1 MMNSSKPLDNKA
13 LGELFASHLKQQ
25 INLFEQGLGSPS
37 ASETA
42 IPHGTLSDVG
52 IDPIPAWKDSVF
64 PTLTNAKAGTANI
77 SAPPGWQSLLF
88 SLPALFG
95 IPLASGHFPQAV
107 RNPIELSNF
116 IREETGWQTLLP
128 LPELEGWSKG
138 NLQKQLISVG
148 ICRLAGRH
156 DQASTLLNTIKDQ
169 LSVETVQNELGAN
182 YWAMGDHAKALQA
195 WDKLGTE
202 PFAFFNRGLAHLRL
216 GQEKIAFEQLQKA
229 SELIPSSSGWH
240 HLAELYQSS

>member
-1 MMNSSKPLDNKA
+1 MNNNSKPLANKA

-25 INLFEQGLGSPS
+25 INLFEQGLGAPS
-37 ASETA
+37 NLEKA

-52 IDPIPAWKDSVF
+52 IDPIPAWKDSIF
-64 PTLTNAKAGTANI
+64 LTLTNTKGAIANI

-95 IPLASGHFPQAV
+95 IPFASGHFPQAV

-116 IREETGWQTLLP
+116 IREEAGWQTLLP

-138 NLQKQLISVG
+138 NLQKQLISLG
-148 ICRLAGRH
+148 ICRFAGRH

-169 LSVETVQNELGAN
+169 LSSDVVQNELGAS

-240 HLAELYQSS
+240 HLAVLYQSI

>member
-1 MMNSSKPLDNKA
+1 MNNNNKPLANKA

-25 INLFEQGLGSPS
+25 INLFEQGLGVPS
-37 ASETA
+37 NLETA

-52 IDPIPAWKDSVF
+52 IDPIPAWKDSIF
-64 PTLTNAKAGTANI
+64 LTITNTKGAIANI

-95 IPLASGHFPQAV
+95 IPFASGHFPQAV

-116 IREETGWQTLLP
+116 IREEAGWPTLLP

-138 NLQKQLISVG
+138 NLQKQVISVG

-156 DQASTLLNTIKDQ
+156 DQATILLTNIKDQ
-169 LSVETVQNELGAN
+169 LSNDIVQNELGAN

-240 HLAELYQSS
+240 HLAVLYQSS

>member
-1 MMNSSKPLDNKA
+1 MMNNSKPLDISG

-25 INLFEQGLGSPS
+25 INLFEQGLGAPS

-64 PTLTNAKAGTANI
+64 PTLKNTKEAIANI
-77 SAPPGWQSLLF
+77 STPPGWQSLLF

-95 IPLASGHFPQAV
+95 IPLASGHFPQAI

-116 IREETGWQTLLP
+116 IREEAGWQTLLP

-169 LSVETVQNELGAN
+169 LSGDTVQNELGAN
-182 YWAMGDHAKALQA
+182 YWALGDHAKALQA
-195 WDKLGTE
+195 WDKLGAE

-229 SELIPSSSGWH
+229 SELLPSSSGWH
-240 HLAELYQSS
+240 HLANLYQSV

>member
-25 INLFEQGLGSPS
+25 INLFEQGLGLPS

-64 PTLTNAKAGTANI
+64 PTLTNTKKGTTNI

-88 SLPALFG
+88 SLPTLFG
-95 IPLASGHFPQAV
+95 IPLASGHFPQAL

-116 IREETGWQTLLP
+116 IREETGWSTLLP

-138 NLQKQLISVG
+138 NLQKQLISIG

-156 DQASTLLNTIKDQ
+156 EQALALLNNIKDQ
-169 LSVETVQNELGAN
+169 LNGNTIHNELGAI
-182 YWAMGDHAKALQA
+182 YWAMGDHPKALQA
-195 WDKLGTE
+195 WEKLDGE
-202 PFAFFNRGLAHLRL
+202 PFAYFNRGLAHLRL
-216 GQEKIAFEQLQKA
+216 GQEKTAFEQLQKA
-229 SELIPSSSGWH
+229 SELLPTSSGWH
-240 HLAELYQSS
+240 HLANLYQSS

>member
-25 INLFEQGLGSPS
+25 INLFEQGLGSSS

-42 IPHGTLSDVG
+42 IPHGTLSDVE

-64 PTLTNAKAGTANI
+64 PTLKNTKEAIANI

-95 IPLASGHFPQAV
+95 IPLASGHFPQAI

-116 IREETGWQTLLP
+116 IREEEGWQTLLP

-138 NLQKQLISVG
+138 NLQKQTISVG

-156 DQASTLLNTIKDQ
+156 DQASILLDNIKDL
-169 LSVETVQNELGAN
+169 LSNNIVQNELGAN

-195 WDKLGTE
+195 WDKLSTE

-229 SELIPSSSGWH
+229 SELLPSSSGWH
-240 HLAELYQSS
+240 HLAVLYQSS

>member
-1 MMNSSKPLDNKA
+1 MSNNSKPLANKA
-13 LGELFASHLKQQ
+13 LGELFTSHLKQQ
-25 INLFEQGLGSPS
+25 INLFEQGLGTTSNL
-37 ASETA
+37 ETA

-52 IDPIPAWKDSVF
+52 IDPIPAWKDSIF
-64 PTLTNAKAGTANI
+64 PTLTNTKGAIANI

-95 IPLASGHFPQAV
+95 IPFASGHFPQAV

-116 IREETGWQTLLP
+116 IREEAGWPTLLP

-138 NLQKQLISVG
+138 NLQKQLISLG
-148 ICRLAGRH
+148 ICRFAGRH
-156 DQASTLLNTIKDQ
+156 DQVSTLLNTIKDQ
-169 LSVETVQNELGAN
+169 LSSDVVQNELGAN

-240 HLAELYQSS
+240 HLANLYQSS

>member
-1 MMNSSKPLDNKA
+1 MNNNSKPLANKA

-25 INLFEQGLGSPS
+25 INLFEQGLGAPS
-37 ASETA
+37 NLETA

-52 IDPIPAWKDSVF
+52 IDPIAAWKDSIF
-64 PTLTNAKAGTANI
+64 PTLKNTKGAIANI

-95 IPLASGHFPQAV
+95 IPFASGHFPQAV

-116 IREETGWQTLLP
+116 IREETGWPTLLP

-148 ICRLAGRH
+148 ICRLAGMH
-156 DQASTLLNTIKDQ
+156 DQASTLLNTIKDK
-169 LSVETVQNELGAN
+169 LSSDVAQNELGVN
-182 YWAMGDHAKALQA
+182 YWAMGDHAKALQV
-195 WDKLGTE
+195 WDKLGAE
-202 PFAFFNRGLAHLRL
+202 PFAFFNRGLAYLRL

-240 HLAELYQSS
+240 HLAVLYQSV

>member
-1 MMNSSKPLDNKA
+1 MMNSSKPLDNMA

-37 ASETA
+37 YSETA

-107 RNPIELSNF
+107 RNPLELPKF
-116 IREETGWQTLLP
+116 ICEEAGWQTLLP
-128 LPELEGWSKG
+128 LPELEGWSQG

-156 DQASTLLNTIKDQ
+156 DQASSLLNNIKDQ
-169 LSVETVQNELGAN
+169 LSGDTVQNELGAN
-182 YWAMGDHAKALQA
+182 YWALGDHAKALQA
-195 WDKLGTE
+195 WDKLGAE
-202 PFAFFNRGLAHLRL
+202 PFAFFKRGLAHLRL

-229 SELIPSSSGWH
+229 SELIPTSSGWH
-240 HLAELYQSS
+240 HLANLYQSV

>member
-1 MMNSSKPLDNKA
+1 MNNNIKPLANIA

-25 INLFEQGLGSPS
+25 INLFEQGLGAPS
-37 ASETA
+37 NLETA

-52 IDPIPAWKDSVF
+52 IDPIAAWKDSIF
-64 PTLTNAKAGTANI
+64 PTLKNTKGAIANI

-95 IPLASGHFPQAV
+95 IPFASGHFPQAV

-116 IREETGWQTLLP
+116 IREETGWPTLLP

-148 ICRLAGRH
+148 ICRLAGMH
-156 DQASTLLNTIKDQ
+156 DQASTLLNTIKDK
-169 LSVETVQNELGAN
+169 LSSDVAQNELGVN
-182 YWAMGDHAKALQA
+182 YWAMGDHAKALQV
-195 WDKLGTE
+195 WDKLGAE
-202 PFAFFNRGLAHLRL
+202 PFAFFNRGLAYLRL

-229 SELIPSSSGWH
+229 SELIPNSSGWH
-240 HLAELYQSS
+240 HLAVLYQSS